1 MMVKPRKLKGFRDFL
16 PELMIQRKQMIDTIW
31 KRATTA
37 GFEPI
42 ETPVLE
48 YLDTLLGSGGQEA
61 DKEIYQF
68 TDHGERQVGMRF
80 DLTVPFAR
88 FVAEHHGQMVLPFK
102 KLQIGNSWRGEKPQK
117 GRYREFCQA
126 DCDIIGADSMAA
138 DVEVLNVILDALSSL
153 IAVPFTMSLGN
164 RQVLS
169 AILKKLFQGI
179 TESEEK
185 KALIILDKI
194 DKIGFEKAS
203 TLLLELDAADE
214 NALSALEKILIS
226 ESNKDTDLDSL
237 KVLFAGDADV
247 LAQIERLEQTAKICR
262 SSLGAGSKARVKVD
276 LKIARGLGY
285 YTGIV
290 FETLIDEL
298 QGFGSVS
305 SGGRYNDLVNRFSKQ
320 SLPGIGG
327 SIGVDRLLAAVEEL
341 SSEKKEERHGV
352 YIALADHQPMSL
364 AYGFKLASKLRKTC
378 VDSRVDIA
386 VKPSKLAQQFKYADR
401 KLYAKVVVI
410 GESELQSSLYSVK
423 DLESGSEAKQ
433 IDLNE
438 LLKLCL
444 KT

>member
-16 PELMIQRKQMIDTIW
+16 PEQMTQRKQMIDTVW
-31 KRATTA
+31 KKAATA

-48 YLDTLLGSGGQEA
+48 YLETLLGSGGQES
-61 DKEIYQF
+61 DKELYQF
-68 TDHGERQVGMRF
+68 TDHGDRQVGMRF

-88 FVAEHHGQMVLPFK
+88 FVAEHHGQLVLPFK

-126 DCDIIGADSMAA
+126 DCDIIGVDSMAA
-138 DVEVLNVILDALSSL
+138 DIEVLNVILDALSTL
-153 IAVPFTMSLGN
+153 IPVPFTMSLGN
-164 RQVLS
+164 RLILS

-179 TESEEK
+179 SDDEEK

-194 DKIGFEKAS
+194 DKIGFEKAGQ
-203 TLLLELDAADE
+203 LLLELDAANDS
-214 NALSALEKILIS
+214 AVSALEKILITATD
-226 ESNKDTDLDSL
+226 KDTDLVSL
-237 KVLFAGDADV
+237 KALFEGDADV
-247 LAQIERLEQTAKICR
+247 LDQIERLEQTAEICR
-262 SSLGAGSKARVKVD
+262 SSLDKESKAKVKID

-290 FETLIDEL
+290 FETLIDAL
-298 QGFGSVS
+298 PGFGSVS

-341 SSEKKEERHGV
+341 AIKREEKRRGV
-352 YIALADHQPMSL
+352 YVAMSEHSSASL
-364 AYGFKLASKLRKTC
+364 TYGFKLAAQLRQRC
-378 VDSRVDIA
+378 GDERIDIA

-401 KLYAKVVVI
+401 KSFAHVVVI
-410 GESELQSSLYSVK
+410 GDEELQSGTYSVK
-423 DLESGSEAKQ
+423 DLESGTEAKQ
-433 IDLNE
+433 IHFDA
-438 LLKLCL
+438 LLKHCL
-444 KT
+444 